1 MTIDPTRPG
10 PAGED
15 RAGSALGRVLG
26 RLRRAGPPERMRI
39 LTIGGRAIRVAV
51 REGTPGRPP
60 LLLCNGIGVS
70 LELFQPFVDA
80 LDPQRPVIRFDMP
93 GIGGSPAPVIPYHL
107 ATLPSLLAG
116 LLDQLGYEQA
126 DVLGISWGG
135 GLAQQFALSRPDRVR
150 RLVLVATGPGAL
162 MVPGHPRV
170 LLRMLTPRRHRDP
183 GYAARIA
190 GELYGGSAR
199 EDPIVARDL
208 LHATTRLGP
217 ARGYYYQLI
226 SSLGWTSLPRLPK
239 LRPPTLILAGDDD
252 PIIPVVNARI
262 MHRLIPRSTAARLP
276 RRPPRAGRRPR
287 TPGRRRGGVP
297 RCRPHRR
304 REPAMT
310 QVTSAHL
317 GESLGTDFFSVREQ
331 FTDEQWE
338 HFITVRRFVD
348 EEVVPVVGPYWERA
362 EICWPLVKRLP
373 ELGIVGEDIKGYG
386 CAGMSPMAC
395 GLVTMELHRG
405 DGSLGVFLGVHAGLA
420 MTVDRD
426 VRLGGA
432 EGALA
437 AGHGGQM
444 DKLGAFAL
452 TEPEHGS
459 DSVALETSARPDGD
473 GWVLNGRKRWIGL
486 GSVAD
491 LVVVWARNTE
501 DGQVNGFV
509 VEKGSPGY
517 QARVIEG
524 KVSLRS
530 VWQAE
535 ITLENV
541 RVPGENRLPGARSFK
556 DTTRVLATTRSTCAW
571 GALGHA
577 TAAYDAALRYA
588 QERRQF
594 GEPLASFQII
604 QQRLVSMLA
613 DLTAMQLYCLQI
625 GRLAEAG
632 RLTPTVAG
640 LAKMHNTRKAR
651 AITAEARDMLGGNGI
666 LLDYQ
671 VMRHMVDMEAI
682 HTFEGTETMQT
693 LIVGRAITG
702 IGAFT

>member
-1 MTIDPTRPG
+1 
-10 PAGED
+10 
-15 RAGSALGRVLG
+15 
-26 RLRRAGPPERMRI
+26 
-39 LTIGGRAIRVAV
+39 
-51 REGTPGRPP
+51 
-60 LLLCNGIGVS
+60 
-70 LELFQPFVDA
+70 
-80 LDPQRPVIRFDMP
+80 
-93 GIGGSPAPVIPYHL
+93 
-107 ATLPSLLAG
+107 
-116 LLDQLGYEQA
+116 
-126 DVLGISWGG
+126 
-135 GLAQQFALSRPDRVR
+135 
-150 RLVLVATGPGAL
+150 
-162 MVPGHPRV
+162 
-170 LLRMLTPRRHRDP
+170 
-183 GYAARIA
+183 
-190 GELYGGSAR
+190 
-199 EDPIVARDL
+199 
-208 LHATTRLGP
+208 
-217 ARGYYYQLI
+217 
-226 SSLGWTSLPRLPK
+226 
-239 LRPPTLILAGDDD
+239 
-252 PIIPVVNARI
+252 
-262 MHRLIPRSTAARLP
+262 
-276 RRPPRAGRRPR
+276 
-287 TPGRRRGGVP
+287 
-297 RCRPHRR
+297 
-304 REPAMT
+304 MT

-338 HFITVRRFVD
+338 HFIAVRRFVD

-420 MTVDRD
+420 MLSIAMCGSEEQKERW
-426 VRLGGA
+426 LPA
-432 EGALA
+432 MA
-437 AGHGGQM
+437 AM

-459 DSVALETSARPDGD
+459 DSVALETSARRDGD
-473 GWVLNGRKRWIGL
+473 HWVLNGRKRWIGL

-491 LVVVWARNTE
+491 LVVVWARDTE

-517 QARVIEG
+517 QAQVIEG

-632 RLTPTVAG
+632 ADPHRGRAGQDAQHPQGPRDNRRGARHARRQRHPARLSGHAAHGGHGGHPHLRGHRDYADAHRRPRHHRHRRLHVAEHRARSKNCERCAVMANETPA
-640 LAKMHNTRKAR
+640 
-651 AITAEARDMLGGNGI
+651 LGG
-666 LLDYQ
+666 
-671 VMRHMVDMEAI
+671 
-682 HTFEGTETMQT
+682 
-693 LIVGRAITG
+693 
-702 IGAFT
+702 